1 MPLKFWDEAFL
12 TAAYLINRLP
22 TPVNDGIPPLTKLFQ
37 QNPDYAS
44 LRTFGCACWPH
55 LRPYNSRKLQFRSK
69 QCVFLGYSTMHKG
82 FKCLDVASGRV
93 YISRDVIFDE
103 SVFPFM
109 SLHPNAE
116 ARLRAEISLLPEHMQ
131 NSSGL
136 STMEQLADQSLCD
149 FPTTNN
155 ACADPE
161 NLSAANFSQDQPR
174 RYFMRTPPAGGSVG
188 TGAPPDVDSPAS
200 APRDAPLSPALS
212 ASPGIAD
219 SSPTPSTPR
228 GPSASPPTTPRALSP
243 I

>member
-1 MPLKFWDEAFL
+1 M
-12 TAAYLINRLP
+12 
-22 TPVNDGIPPLTKLFQ
+22 
-37 QNPDYAS
+37 
-44 LRTFGCACWPH
+44 
-55 LRPYNSRKLQFRSK
+55 
-69 QCVFLGYSTMHKG
+69 FLGYSTMHKG

-116 ARLRAEISLLPEHMQ
+116 ARLRAEISLLPEHME

-174 RYFMRTPPAGGSVG
+174 CYFMRTPPAGGSAG